1 MEKFSNAKVGD
12 KVFSSISGLGKITG
26 IDGVDDDGLYPII
39 VEFDNGDTAAYMLDG
54 REFGEMDKYPTL
66 FWNKF
71 HIPTDEE
78 DKKPFNLVEYLKE
91 NLKTKEFKNNE
102 DNYTFC
108 YDYSDKKLFS
118 HVSCQTE
125 FPTQYFCFIKDGDI
139 TVLNDNKVT
148 PQQLKQ
154 AYNELGW
161 L

>member
-1 MEKFSNAKVGD
+1 MEKFSNAKVGEG
-12 KVFSSISGLGKITG
+12 VWSSIHGWGNI
-26 IDGVDDDGLYPII
+26 IGVAPVSTSRDIAVAFDDGDYI
-39 VEFDNGDTAAYMLDG
+39 ETFYYDG
-54 REFGEMDKYPTL
+54 RLSKDDKYPTL
-66 FWNKF
+66 FWNEIKL
-71 HIPTDEE
+71 PTDEE
-78 DKKPFNLVEYLKE
+78 DKRPFDLVEYLRE

-125 FPTQYFCFIKDGDI
+125 FPTQYFCFIKDEDI

-154 AYNELGW
+154 AYKELGW